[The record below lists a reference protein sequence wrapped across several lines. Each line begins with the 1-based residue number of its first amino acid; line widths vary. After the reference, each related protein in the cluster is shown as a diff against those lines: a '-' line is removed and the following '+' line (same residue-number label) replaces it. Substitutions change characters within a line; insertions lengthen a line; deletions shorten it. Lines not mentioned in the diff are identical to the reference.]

1 MNVVRDNA
9 FSSVDT
15 GSWPMLSPRDL
26 PGLLR
31 DGLRDAYSGVLTA
44 EIPDE
49 LARCLTRLNERE
61 AAEKCR
67 CMLRS

>member
-1 MNVVRDNA
+1 MNVVRENA

-15 GSWPMLSPRDL
+15 GSWPVLSPRDW

-44 EIPDE
+44 EIPEE
-49 LARCLTRLNERE
+49 LARFLARVGEHE
-61 AAEKCR
+61 AAQSTEHS
-67 CMLRS
+67 LE